1 MIGRTIGHYR
11 VIEKVGEGGMG
22 VVYLADDLRLR
33 RRVAL
38 KAVRPEV
45 AADPDRRARLEREA
59 QAVAALSHQN
69 IASVHAFEIDAD
81 GTCFIVLE
89 YIAGTSLRDVLKEPV
104 PLDRLLTIGLQ
115 IAAGLEAAHQAGI
128 VHRDLK
134 PENVIVS
141 GAECVKLLDFGV
153 ARVLA
158 EPGLET
164 TTTRLTA
171 PGALVG
177 TMGYAA
183 PEQLTGRAVDG
194 RTDIFA
200 FGLVLYELAAGRPA
214 FLGSTPIATASEI
227 LTAEAAPMPADTPPE
242 LERII
247 RKCLRKT
254 PDERYQSAREVAV
267 DLRVLQRGIDGA
279 ATQPAAAPPP
289 VKAGGRTPAA
299 WWRVNNVFDVALL
312 TAGLV
317 LLSILRD
324 RIGGAT
330 GARWYFATMAVAAAV
345 LSLRAFLLCIA
356 VFDPAAL
363 PREIG
368 RVMRWLKPAET
379 VMFGMLLVAAGL
391 VAGTFPTLTGLLLV
405 LTVGGFI
412 VALFVEPLMVR
423 AAFPQFASGTGLYG
437 TASLRRRLALA
448 SMQTVMT
455 LPWCAAWLRAATL
468 FAGQPIFLIRV
479 GEWPTAVGV
488 TLGLTIGCWF
498 GLSVATGML
507 QGRVGLLRQYL
518 RWFPLHLLFDVVAI
532 IFAIVAAARAF
543 DFPAGLSPI
552 GLAFVPI
559 YQRRLA
565 RALLDEHVRLRPP
578 SGGLR
583 RDSLRTRS

>member
-1 MIGRTIGHYR
+1 VIGRTIGHYR